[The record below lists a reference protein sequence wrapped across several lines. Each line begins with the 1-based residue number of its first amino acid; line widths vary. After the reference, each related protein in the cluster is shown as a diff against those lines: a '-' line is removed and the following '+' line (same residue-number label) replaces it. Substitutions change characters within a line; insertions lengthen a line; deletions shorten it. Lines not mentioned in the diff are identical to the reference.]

1 MILITV
7 SLEAD
12 QETSGLFLFVHG
24 SPCMSAHFAVTGVTH
39 YKVKN

>member
-12 QETSGLFLFVHG
+12 QETDGLFLFAHG
-24 SPCMSAHFAVTGVTH
+24 SPFMSAHFAVIDVTH
-39 YKVKN
+39 YKVIN